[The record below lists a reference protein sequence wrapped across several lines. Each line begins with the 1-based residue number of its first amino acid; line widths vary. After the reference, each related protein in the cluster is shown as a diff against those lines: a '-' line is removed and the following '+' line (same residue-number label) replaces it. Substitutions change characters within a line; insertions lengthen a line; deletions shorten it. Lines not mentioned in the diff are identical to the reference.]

1 VIFQRLVQTLT
12 PTPTFGGLMLR
23 KLHVALAIGV
33 AMIGTLVSWAGLPL
47 VNAGEK
53 EKDKV
58 IAVLELTKD
67 YAENAGDFDKKY
79 QGMVVTIEGVV
90 GTTGVK
96 VAGKTFL
103 MMDGYTK
110 PGDKYAHLVRCEESG
125 PDFEGIRKGH
135 KVRIKGTV
143 QGHSE
148 TSVAAELL
156 DCKVVKVF
164 ADDYPPS
171 KSARAEVKKLQGM
184 WKVVGGEAEGK
195 QLGPKQAGFDAV
207 SFEGYT
213 VYLHQ
218 GNQLL
223 PFGLALDPDKAPK
236 TLDLL
241 GGKATL
247 PCIYASDGGK
257 LRLVLPA
264 SAKGGFTRPEGFDTT
279 KTQCLLLNAEQQK
292 K

>member
-1 VIFQRLVQTLT
+1 MQTK
-12 PTPTFGGLMLR
+12 LR
-23 KLHVALAIGV
+23 IALAVGVALL
-33 AMIGTLVSWAGLPL
+33 GTLVSRIGLPL
-47 VNAGEK
+47 LGAGDK
-53 EKDKV
+53 ENDKA

-79 QGMVVTIEGVV
+79 KGKVVTIEGVV

-103 MMDGYTK
+103 MMDGHTK
-110 PGDKYAHLVRCEESG
+110 PGDKYAHMVRCEESG

-143 QGHSE
+143 QGRSE

-164 ADDYPPS
+164 ADDYPPT
-171 KSARAEVKKLQGM
+171 KAARAEVKKLQGV

-213 VYLHQ
+213 AYLHQ
-218 GNQLL
+218 GDQLL
-223 PFGLALDPDKAPK
+223 PFGLALDPDKTPK

-247 PCIYASDGGK
+247 PCIYALDGGK

-264 SAKGGFTRPEGFDTT
+264 PTKGGFTRPVGFDTT
-279 KTQCLLLNAEQQK
+279 KTQCLLLSAEAQK